1 MTTPDQES
9 TTLALPEVSRI
20 LGQTQPWARLM
31 GIVGF
36 VTVGMMLL
44 FGLGAAVAVLAM
56 QSGEAALL
64 LAVYPLMAV
73 LYVLPSIYLMRYAN
87 RIRDFIAQ
95 GQQHQVEAALD
106 AQWAFWKFM
115 GIFALVSLVLSG
127 FAILVALV
135 FGVAGGFMVFERPCR
150 SASMR
155 HTIAAV
161 AVASLALTASTLAQ
175 SEIRVFTG
183 GAMSEPVR
191 EVGNAFAK
199 SSGHRLVYVTD
210 TTGALSKR
218 LASGERADVIVVTSA
233 AIQALEKDGKVA
245 AGSRVDL
252 ARALIGVAVK
262 AGAPSPD
269 LSTTET
275 FKAALLKAKTVSYV
289 NPASGGTSGTYFE
302 GLLQKMGIAA
312 AMKPKTVY
320 RTQGSEVAA
329 AVAAG
334 EAELGVT
341 FTSELAPTPG
351 VKVAGTL
358 PAEIQLP
365 TIYAAAVVA
374 NAGSADAARAFIRA
388 LAGAEGRAAL
398 KKAGLEPVA
407 APAR

>member
-1 MTTPDQES
+1 
-9 TTLALPEVSRI
+9 
-20 LGQTQPWARLM
+20 
-31 GIVGF
+31 
-36 VTVGMMLL
+36 
-44 FGLGAAVAVLAM
+44 
-56 QSGEAALL
+56 
-64 LAVYPLMAV
+64 
-73 LYVLPSIYLMRYAN
+73 
-87 RIRDFIAQ
+87 
-95 GQQHQVEAALD
+95 
-106 AQWAFWKFM
+106 
-115 GIFALVSLVLSG
+115 
-127 FAILVALV
+127 
-135 FGVAGGFMVFERPCR
+135 
-150 SASMR
+150 MR
-155 HTIAAV
+155 HTIAAAV

-191 EVGNAFAK
+191 EVGTAFAK

-233 AIQALEKDGKVA
+233 AIQALEKDGNVA

-334 EAELGVT
+334 EAELGIT

-374 NAGSADAARAFIRA
+374 NAGSADVARAFIRA

>member
-1 MTTPDQES
+1 M
-9 TTLALPEVSRI
+9 RN
-20 LGQTQPWARLM
+20 
-31 GIVGF
+31 
-36 VTVGMMLL
+36 LL
-44 FGLGAAVAVLAM
+44 KGAMFAW
-56 QSGEAALL
+56 LL
-64 LAVYPLMAV
+64 LLPAMAFAQAEV
-73 LYVLPSIYLMRYAN
+73 
-87 RIRDFIAQ
+87 RI
-95 GQQHQVEAALD
+95 
-106 AQWAFWKFM
+106 
-115 GIFALVSLVLSG
+115 
-127 FAILVALV
+127 
-135 FGVAGGFMVFERPCR
+135 
-150 SASMR
+150 
-155 HTIAAV
+155 
-161 AVASLALTASTLAQ
+161 
-175 SEIRVFTG
+175 FTG

-199 SSGHRLVYVTD
+199 SSGHRLIYVTD

-218 LASGERADVIVVTSA
+218 LLSGERADVIVVTSA
-233 AIQALEKDGKVA
+233 AIQALEKDGKIA

-252 ARALIGVAVK
+252 ARALIGVGVK

-334 EAELGVT
+334 EAELGIT

-358 PAEIQLP
+358 PADIQLP
-365 TIYAAAVVA
+365 TIYAGAVVA
-374 NAGSADAARAFIRA
+374 NAGNADAARGFIRA

-398 KKAGLEPVA
+398 KKAGLEPVT

>member
-1 MTTPDQES
+1 MRQL
-9 TTLALPEVSRI
+9 LAGSLSVVW
-20 LGQTQPWARLM
+20 L
-31 GIVGF
+31 
-36 VTVGMMLL
+36 MLL
-44 FGLGAAVAVLAM
+44 PAFA
-56 QSGEAALL
+56 S
-64 LAVYPLMAV
+64 
-73 LYVLPSIYLMRYAN
+73 
-87 RIRDFIAQ
+87 AQ
-95 GQQHQVEAALD
+95 TEL
-106 AQWAFWKFM
+106 
-115 GIFALVSLVLSG
+115 
-127 FAILVALV
+127 
-135 FGVAGGFMVFERPCR
+135 
-150 SASMR
+150 
-155 HTIAAV
+155 
-161 AVASLALTASTLAQ
+161 
-175 SEIRVFTG
+175 RVFSG

-218 LASGERADVIVVTSA
+218 LLSGERADVIVVTSA
-233 AIQALEKDGKVA
+233 AIQALEKDGKIA

-334 EAELGVT
+334 EAELGIT

-358 PAEIQLP
+358 PADIQLP
-365 TIYAAAVVA
+365 TIYAGAVVA
-374 NAGSADAARAFIRA
+374 NAGNADAARAFIRA

-407 APAR
+407 APGR